1 MNPLDDLRPVEPS
14 AELDARVRR
23 AAHAELLVAT
33 GPRWRAVATRA
44 WSNVALPA
52 AIGITVVGYL
62 HWAFV
67 TASALYR

>member
-14 AELDARVRR
+14 RELDERVRR
-23 AAHAELLVAT
+23 AAHAELRVAM
-33 GPRWRAVATRA
+33 GPRWRVVATQA
-44 WSNVALPA
+44 WSNFALPA

-67 TASALYR
+67 TASSLYQ